1 MSFKDLIII
10 SFRAISSNGLRSL
23 LTTLGIIIGVS
34 SVIILMAIGQGAVK
48 GVIDELSSL
57 GTNLIFIEPGSS
69 DEGGQ
74 KGAAGSAIT
83 LTREDGEAL
92 MEAEISGISNITS
105 MIDFDAKAITS
116 SNNVGV
122 QVVGTEMM
130 YSLIRGL
137 DMEEGRFI
145 DESDVEKK
153 SLNIVLGHTISEQLF
168 PEESPIGKNVR
179 ISIAGGRILFNF
191 RVVGVIAEKGASV
204 GVDEDNAVFIPVSTL
219 QARISF
225 IKNPTGETNVNNIII
240 QTIDGV
246 DEQEVKDKISQILL
260 ERHRVNSPDFI
271 IESQKDLIGAAAG
284 IANGLSLLLGGIAG
298 ISLAV
303 GGIGVM
309 NIMLVSVT
317 ERTREI
323 GIRRAVGATK
333 SDIIKQFVSEA
344 LTLSAMG
351 GIIGIIIGISIS
363 LLVDGKFTFEDF
375 TLQTVIQPWSILIAF
390 GVSFAIGLL
399 SGSYPAY
406 RASDWIQ
413 SWRLGMND

>member
-1 MSFKDLIII
+1 MSFKDLLII

-204 GVDEDNAVFIPVSTL
+204 GVEEDNAVFIPVSTL

-406 RASDWIQ
+406 RAS
-413 SWRLGMND
+413 RLDPILALRNE

>member
-1 MSFKDLIII
+1 MSLKDLILI
-10 SFRAISSNGLRSL
+10 SLRAIASNGLRSL

-34 SVIILMAIGQGAVK
+34 SVIVLMAIGQGAVK
-48 GVIDELSSL
+48 GVLDEINQL

-69 DEGGQ
+69 EEGGQ

-83 LTREDGEAL
+83 LTREDGQAIIDSQ
-92 MEAEISGISNITS
+92 ISEVEKVTS
-105 MIDFDAKAITS
+105 MIDFGAQAITS

-122 QVVGTEMM
+122 QVVGTELS
-130 YSLIRGL
+130 YSEIRRL
-137 DMEEGRFI
+137 NMREGRFI
-145 DESDVEKK
+145 DENDVEKK

-168 PEESPIGKNVR
+168 PEDSPIGKNVR

-191 RVVGVIAEKGASV
+191 RVIGVISEKGASV

-240 QTIDGV
+240 QTSEDA
-246 DEQEVKDKISQILL
+246 DESRIKELISQILMD
-260 ERHRVNSPDFI
+260 RHKVNSPDFI
-271 IESQKDLIGAAAG
+271 IESQKDLLQAFSG
-284 IANGLSLLLGGIAG
+284 IANILSLLLGGIAG

-333 SDIIKQFVSEA
+333 SDIIKQFVWEA
-344 LTLSAMG
+344 LTLSSLG
-351 GIIGIIIGISIS
+351 GIIGIIIGVIISFI
-363 LLVDGKFTFEDF
+363 LDGQFTFDEF
-375 TLQTVIQPWSILIAF
+375 TLRTVIQPWSIFVAF
-390 GVSFAIGLL
+390 AVSFAIGLV
-399 SGSYPAY
+399 SGVYPAF
-406 RASDWIQ
+406 RAS
-413 SWRLGMND
+413 RLDPIMALRNE

>member
-153 SLNIVLGHTISEQLF
+153 SLNIVLGYTISEQLF
-168 PEESPIGKNVR
+168 PDESPIGKNVR

-204 GVDEDNAVFIPVSTL
+204 GVEEDNAVFIPVSTL

-406 RASDWIQ
+406 RAS
-413 SWRLGMND
+413 RLDPILALRNE

>member
-130 YSLIRGL
+130 FSLIRGL

-191 RVVGVIAEKGASV
+191 RVVGVITEKGASV

-406 RASDWIQ
+406 RAS
-413 SWRLGMND
+413 RLDPILALRNE

>member
-153 SLNIVLGHTISEQLF
+153 SLNIVLGYTISEQLF
-168 PEESPIGKNVR
+168 PDESPIGKNVR

-406 RASDWIQ
+406 RAS
-413 SWRLGMND
+413 RLDPILALRNE

>member
-153 SLNIVLGHTISEQLF
+153 SLNIVLGYTISEQLF
-168 PEESPIGKNVR
+168 PDESPIGKNVR

-204 GVDEDNAVFIPVSTL
+204 GVEEDNAVFIPVSTL

-363 LLVDGKFTFEDF
+363 LLVDGQFTFEDF

-406 RASDWIQ
+406 RAS
-413 SWRLGMND
+413 RLDPILALRNE